1 MLEISIGKLVRVIM
15 LSREY
20 GPDSPHL
27 TDYIGEMNVDEQIS
41 LVAVMWIGRESFEA
55 EDLQEA
61 LDTARQEATAPTEE
75 YLSGIPELGDLIEA
89 GMEALDIDVTEAE
102 GGLVSTLM
110 GIPGTPSINL
120 TVKGDAPLDDFTA
133 DITLD
138 TDGERR
144 IGGTVTV
151 EVKVDVDQQARISV
165 IDTGDGRPWSSSY
178 GNISGRL

>member
-27 TDYIGEMNVDEQIS
+27 SDYIGEMNVDEQIS
-41 LVAVMWIGRESFEA
+41 LVAVMWIGRESFDA

-102 GGLVSTLM
+102 DRM
-110 GIPGTPSINL
+110 
-120 TVKGDAPLDDFTA
+120 
-133 DITLD
+133 
-138 TDGERR
+138 
-144 IGGTVTV
+144 
-151 EVKVDVDQQARISV
+151 
-165 IDTGDGRPWSSSY
+165 
-178 GNISGRL
+178 

>member
-27 TDYIGEMNVDEQIS
+27 TDYIGEMNEDEKVS
-41 LVAVMWIGRESFEA
+41 LVAVMWVGRESFDA

-61 LDTARQEATAPTEE
+61 LTTARQEATAPTEE

-102 GGLVSTLM
+102 DRM
-110 GIPGTPSINL
+110 
-120 TVKGDAPLDDFTA
+120 
-133 DITLD
+133 
-138 TDGERR
+138 
-144 IGGTVTV
+144 
-151 EVKVDVDQQARISV
+151 
-165 IDTGDGRPWSSSY
+165 
-178 GNISGRL
+178 